1 MTGDGRIDLKSQ
13 LTNTA
18 QSIKN
23 PFKHIRN
30 WIKGEIMELNA
41 LIECISRKEGV
52 EAAKSKAISKVRD
65 NKDTVD
71 KMNRGKLT
79 FKGLFKSSTGK
90 ATETQSILQ
99 NISQTEKD
107 IQNYEIIKNYLIIYL

>member
-1 MTGDGRIDLKSQ
+1 
-13 LTNTA
+13 
-18 QSIKN
+18 
-23 PFKHIRN
+23 
-30 WIKGEIMELNA
+30 MELNA

-90 ATETQSILQ
+90 ATET
-99 NISQTEKD
+99 
-107 IQNYEIIKNYLIIYL
+107 